1 MVKIDI
7 KYTKNGI
14 RKMITLY
21 KGGQYKCCHCKKVF
35 SPQKLKKGPMYGD
48 NLITWAINLQIQY
61 NISVA
66 KTVDIIKDSFNI
78 QVSGTKMWEFKP
90 YMANKY
96 KETYEEI
103 MSKIVSGDLLHIDE
117 TKSSTKDMPSGYV
130 WVFTNMDSVFY
141 IFRQN
146 READFLKDMLSNFKG
161 VLVSDF
167 YTGYDAIPCPQQK
180 CLIHLIRDL
189 NNDLLKN
196 QFNVD
201 FKNFVSNFSN
211 LLQKI
216 IETVNKYGLKRR
228 NLNKHN
234 KDVNRFYSHFIDK
247 KSDDELLLSY
257 QIRFQKNRDKLF
269 TFLNYNG
276 IPWNNNNAEHAI
288 KPFAYY
294 RRDNE
299 KQITESGVND
309 YLSLLSIQQTC
320 KYRGINFFEF
330 LKSGEKSIYEYSEK

>member
-1 MVKIDI
+1 
-7 KYTKNGI
+7 
-14 RKMITLY
+14 MITLY
-21 KGGQYKCCHCKKVF
+21 KGGQYKCCYCKKVF
-35 SPQKLKKGPMYGD
+35 SPQKLKKGPQYEH
-48 NLITWAINLQIQY
+48 NLIAWAINLQIQY
-61 NISVA
+61 NISCA
-66 KTVDIIKDSFNI
+66 KTVDIIRDSFNI
-78 QVSGTKMWEFKP
+78 QVSTTKMWEFKP
-90 YMANKY
+90 YIANKY

-103 MSKIVSGDLLHIDE
+103 ISMVLAGNLLHIDE
-117 TKSSTKDMPSGYV
+117 TKSSIKDVPSGYV

-141 IFRQN
+141 LFRKN
-146 READFLKDMLSNFKG
+146 READFLKDMLNNFKG

-167 YTGYDAIPCPQQK
+167 YTGYDAIPYPQQK

-196 QFNVD
+196 QLNID
-201 FKNFVSNFSN
+201 FKNFVSNFGD

-234 KDVNRFYSHFIDK
+234 KDVNRFYSNFVDK
-247 KSDDELLLSY
+247 HSDDELLLSY
-257 QIRFQKNRDKLF
+257 QMRFQKNKEKLF
-269 TFLNYNG
+269 AFLNYNN

-299 KQITESGVND
+299 KQITEAGIND
-309 YLSLLSIQQTC
+309 YLILLSIQQTC
-320 KYRGINFFEF
+320 KYRDINFFEF
-330 LKSGEKSIYEYSEK
+330 LKSGQKSLYEK